1 VRTMRLLRNNG
12 RLELFVDSA
21 RRDAELEL
29 WAAKRKSELWEK
41 CFGQPL
47 YFRAKPSN

>member
-1 VRTMRLLRNNG
+1 LRNNG
-12 RLELFVDSA
+12 RQELFVDSA
-21 RRDAELEL
+21 GRDAELEL